1 MGKNPRMSKVVDSPK
16 NMRCPRGIEALQG
29 AHIPIAYIGGGPYI
43 VRGKQVRGSFPFAI
57 DLLSRKMG
65 FKYTLMPEKGIKR
78 VIANVS
84 ALPSYCRHMT

>member
-1 MGKNPRMSKVVDSPK
+1 MGKNPRMSKVVGSSK
-16 NMRCPRGIEALQG
+16 IMRCSRGIEALQG